1 MFNLFGS
8 FFFGSKVEQ
17 NAATTENN
25 NEQHME
31 EARVNSDASTQTL
44 DATAQQLLMVSTHHD
59 QEDALQKQWVIVE
72 RAKQEQQQPLE
83 VAEASTSTHLLEDV
97 KEEEETMPS
106 VPEREEDDEDVL
118 LGSFFDR
125 NQVDDSAAKTCQVVA
140 AVPQKDEWLI
150 TPLPCLT
157 SITCSQRS
165 IENDPLENLLIEH
178 PSMSV
183 FVTVTQSAVDEDQ
196 TQVVKPAESNVRR
209 KEDSLTSPPVVMM
222 TQSPSQKKRKGMEST
237 SPQAQVPQISPAS
250 TMRRSKASKKNK
262 KSSAVSASSQQQQ
275 QQQQSPVSC
284 QSNQVANKEN
294 KENVMRTLEVRSKA
308 VNSAA
313 KLDSILLSK
322 NQMKRNNK
330 HAFKF
335 NSNNCIQRK
344 FHKLQQPVCC

>member
-8 FFFGSKVEQ
+8 FFFGSRQVEQ
-17 NAATTENN
+17 NAATENN

-44 DATAQQLLMVSTHHD
+44 DAAQQLLMVSTHHD

-72 RAKQEQQQPLE
+72 RAKQEQQQAPQ

-106 VPEREEDDEDVL
+106 VPEREDDDEDVL

-125 NQVDDSAAKTCQVVA
+125 NQFDDSAKTSQVVTA
-140 AVPQKDEWLI
+140 APQKDEWLI

-196 TQVVKPAESNVRR
+196 SQVVKPAVSV
-209 KEDSLTSPPVVMM
+209 SLLTFLHSH
-222 TQSPSQKKRKGMEST
+222 
-237 SPQAQVPQISPAS
+237 
-250 TMRRSKASKKNK
+250 N
-262 KSSAVSASSQQQQ
+262 
-275 QQQQSPVSC
+275 
-284 QSNQVANKEN
+284 
-294 KENVMRTLEVRSKA
+294 L
-308 VNSAA
+308 
-313 KLDSILLSK
+313 
-322 NQMKRNNK
+322 
-330 HAFKF
+330 
-335 NSNNCIQRK
+335 
-344 FHKLQQPVCC
+344 